1 MKQGESVTFEN
12 NSELNYRTET
22 SKPEWLENKII
33 FNKEKLLPIL
43 EEIERQYNVSIEIK
57 AHHSSDLFTG
67 KIPANNL
74 DLSLEIIAS
83 TFHLKVQKTKTN
95 KIIIEEK

>member
-12 NSELNYRTET
+12 NSELNYRTIT
-22 SKPEWLENKII
+22 SKPNWLENKII
-33 FNKEKLLPIL
+33 FNKEKLHPIL
-43 EEIERQYNVSIEIK
+43 EEIERQYNVSIEIT
-57 AHHSSDLFTG
+57 AHHSNDLFTG
-67 KIPANNL
+67 KIPADNL